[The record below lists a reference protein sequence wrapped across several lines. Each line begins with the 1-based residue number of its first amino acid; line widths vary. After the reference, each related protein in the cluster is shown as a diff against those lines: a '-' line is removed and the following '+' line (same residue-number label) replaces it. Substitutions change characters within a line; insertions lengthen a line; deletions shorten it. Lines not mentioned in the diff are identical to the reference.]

1 MFFDTLPFPNI
12 TAKDAEER
20 SKQTVDYLIQF
31 KEELEFILNAIARG
45 EYGSITT
52 KPTQVVETHVVSTS
66 RNELT
71 VAEVI
76 NSAAFKGAID
86 SVQENINDVGKDV
99 DEARKEIAI
108 VENAI
113 PKEYLVRAEQTYVS
127 SEPGGINLYSV
138 TDAGGQVKA
147 LEVKNGKTPK
157 VTLSVNFENGNLEYT
172 TS

>member
-113 PKEYLVRAEQTYVS
+113 PKE
-127 SEPGGINLYSV
+127 
-138 TDAGGQVKA
+138 
-147 LEVKNGKTPK
+147 
-157 VTLSVNFENGNLEYT
+157 
-172 TS
+172 